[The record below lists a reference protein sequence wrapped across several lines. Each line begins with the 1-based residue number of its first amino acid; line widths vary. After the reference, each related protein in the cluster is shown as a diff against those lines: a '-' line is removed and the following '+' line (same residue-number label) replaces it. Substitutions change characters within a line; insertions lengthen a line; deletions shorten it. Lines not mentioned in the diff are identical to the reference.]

1 MLCSVKTLTHRN
13 AQKKLLLKGIG
24 LKLLTIKDKNQGQS
38 SISKTKKHPLHQMI
52 IFLLNFD
59 K

>member
-1 MLCSVKTLTHRN
+1 MLCSAKSLTRRN
-13 AQKKLLLKGIG
+13 EHKKLLLKGIG

-38 SISKTKKHPLHQMI
+38 SISKTKKDPLYQMI
-52 IFLLNFD
+52 IFLFSFN